1 MWWLLTDCF
10 AVSVQTIDM
19 LARISAVLCS
29 APLFWS
35 SWSHKTTALVTKTAS
50 YNNTKWQKR
59 TSFYGVNCCSYRNRL
74 FSQHLESKEMPEE
87 RMGVTACLL
96 YKRRYK
102 ATARGEVPIWG
113 LLKKELSHK
122 VAVLLPLLCNQPNRE
137 DHTTETGSSSA
148 ASSQMESV
156 FRASF
161 WATLLMKGLQP

>member
-1 MWWLLTDCF
+1 MTADRLFCCICTDHWH
-10 AVSVQTIDM
+10 VSKDFCCP
-19 LARISAVLCS
+19 LLCS
-29 APLFWS
+29 PPLVILIPENNS
-35 SWSHKTTALVTKTAS
+35 SCNKNCAS
-50 YNNTKWQKR
+50 YINTKWQKR
-59 TSFYGVNCCSYRNRL
+59 RSFYGVNCCSYRNRL
-74 FSQHLESKEMPEE
+74 FSQHPESKEMPEE

-137 DHTTETGSSSA
+137 DHTTETASSSA